1 MNRRAKSPTAVILNG
16 VSPRAQ
22 AGAKRSEG
30 SLTETRAE
38 AVGLMTR
45 VPSRRLRPFTVS
57 DSSLRHCRKASKG
70 SVQNDGRFLGRCAV
84 LRPARI
90 VTGGRGAFT
99 FVEMLAAMTFLGIL
113 LPVLISALLV
123 SSRAGSVA
131 ERSTTAMQLGENRL
145 NELTLG
151 DAWSS
156 GESRGD
162 FGTDWPAYRWELT
175 KADWQT
181 GAMTEL
187 VIHVFFPVQGGE
199 HEVQM
204 STLVSDSLTQS
215 QTTTQ

>member
-1 MNRRAKSPTAVILNG
+1 MNRCAKTWERQSPDW
-16 VSPRAQ
+16 P
-22 AGAKRSEG
+22 EG
-30 SLTETRAE
+30 KSQSGDWR
-38 AVGLMTR
+38 
-45 VPSRRLRPFTVS
+45 SRRSRRS
-57 DSSLRHCRKASKG
+57 
-70 SVQNDGRFLGRCAV
+70 
-84 LRPARI
+84 
-90 VTGGRGAFT
+90 AFT
-99 FVEMLAAMTFLGIL
+99 FVETLAAMAFLAIL
-113 LPVLISALLV
+113 LPVLISAVLV

-131 ERSTTAMQLGENRL
+131 ERTTNAVQLGDNRL

-151 DAWSS
+151 GAWSS
-156 GESRGD
+156 AESRGD
-162 FGTDWPAYRWELT
+162 FGTDWPGYRWELT